1 MSEIL
6 KGETMKTRFDWR
18 AAYFHLV
25 SLVAMIVILISV
37 INLGHGVLQLAF
49 PTLSMNQY
57 DWEQV
62 ESFQAYKDAR
72 GARRAVVDPDAQPKR
87 PDTPAEVS
95 QGQESDQQ
103 LRTAWQERRTVMVE
117 GQRRRGLWML
127 VEAIVTA
134 LIVYP
139 IFWWHRRQ
147 AKLIKDTEIVGN

>member
-1 MSEIL
+1 
-6 KGETMKTRFDWR
+6 MKSKFDWR

-25 SLVAMIVILISV
+25 SLVAMIVILVSV

-49 PTLSMNQY
+49 PALSMNQY

-72 GARRAVVDPDAQPKR
+72 GAHRPQIDPDAPSKR

-95 QGQESDQQ
+95 GGKESDQE
-103 LRTAWQERRTVMVE
+103 LRQAWQERKIIMVE
-117 GQRRRGLWML
+117 GQRRRGLWTL
-127 VEAIVTA
+127 VEAVVTA
-134 LIVYP
+134 LIVLP

-147 AKLIKDTEIVGN
+147 AKMIKDTEIIEN